1 MGCKRACD
9 FSWGRVSKAGKKNVE
24 NVESSERASEAS
36 RGELETFS
44 TFFFPLCSRDA
55 LETPG
60 KITCARAA
68 HKTYIASKAEN
79 EFEVY
84 LTVLSHLWSLHF
96 PWFFAKNSRDVL
108 SSRDVLDTC
117 YLAYV
122 RKVIFFYHWTWFV
135 GGTPFGRAL
144 KNFVEIW
151 LRSTV

>member
-1 MGCKRACD
+1 MGCKSECD
-9 FSWGRVSKAGKKNVE
+9 FSWGRESVEWAKREKNVE

-122 RKVIFFYHWTWFV
+122 RKVIFFIIGHGSWV
-135 GGTPFGRAL
+135 VSPL
-144 KNFVEIW
+144 VK
-151 LRSTV
+151 L